1 MLILKNAASLN
12 LRLLGAVTTPLEFY
26 TTYYDGPGSSF
37 GDSSG
42 SSSGTSSVEMIA
54 PTIGQYREVKF
65 LSIGN
70 KNTLQQATLYL
81 EIVKPADTKQ
91 ILYCTLDGLDTL
103 LYSNTEGFKVIDKF
117 GKLKV
122 TVATGGGGG
131 GSGTVTAVSVVPA
144 NGFSATI
151 PDPTGNVQITL
162 MAGDITP
169 YSVSATG
176 LITTSGHITTTGSGN
191 ITSAGS
197 ILAAGSI
204 SAANLSGTNTG
215 DQVNIPGNAAT
226 VTTNANLTGP
236 VTSSGNATS
245 ITNYVITNA
254 KLAQVSAISFKG
266 RNTAVTGDIMDL
278 TPTEA
283 TAMLN
288 AFTSVEKGL
297 VPPSGGGTSNFL
309 RADGAWVTPV
319 GGGSSVTNGT
329 ALAAARGFAM
339 P

>member
-12 LRLLGAVTTPLEFY
+12 LRLLSAVTTPLEFY
-26 TTYYDGPGSSF
+26 TTFYDGPSSSF

-42 SSSGTSSVEMIA
+42 FSSGTSSVEMIA

-65 LSIGN
+65 ASICN
-70 KNTLQQATLYL
+70 KNNLQQATLYL
-81 EIVKPADTKQ
+81 EIVKPSDTKQ

-103 LYSNTEGFKVIDKF
+103 LYNSSEGFKVIDKF

-131 GSGTVTAVSVVPA
+131 GGGTVTAVSVVPA

-169 YSVSATG
+169 DSVTASG
-176 LITTSGHITTTGSGN
+176 GITTSGNLSTTGSGN
-191 ITSAGS
+191 ISSAGS
-197 ILAAGSI
+197 ITAIGNI
-204 SAANLSGTNTG
+204 SGANLSGTNTG

-236 VTSSGNATS
+236 VTSIGNATS
-245 ITNYVITNA
+245 ISNNVITNA
-254 KLAQVSAISFKG
+254 KLIQVSAISFKG

-288 AFTSVEKGL
+288 AFTSAEKGL
-297 VPPSGGGTSNFL
+297 VPASGGGSTNFL
-309 RADGAWVTPV
+309 RADGTWATPAGGTSTVT
-319 GGGSSVTNGT
+319 TGT
-329 ALAAARGFAM
+329 VLAAARGFAM